1 MKTKLK
7 LNFENFWPDYQKR
20 DNYWFNLLS
29 TKFDVTISDK
39 PDLLIF
45 SYDYTGKRLDKTYDP
60 SETVKVFFGCENVQ
74 PDFNDCHAAISQKYI
89 DQDNHFRLPLWTQY
103 VNWFGS
109 RPMVS
114 NRDQCYLIDPNSLL
128 QKKFDPDSLLKQKTN
143 FCNFLYTQPRGLRM
157 TFMDYFKGYK
167 KIDSAGKLHNNMG
180 GTVQGRSD
188 HIFKI
193 MWQESYKFTA
203 SLENDL
209 DPGWTTE
216 KLLHPMSTLSLPIYW
231 GNERVSDEFNTESF
245 INIHDFDSVESAVEY
260 VKEVD
265 NNQDL
270 YLDIMSRPW
279 FKNREFPEH
288 IKPKAVL
295 EFLEKTLDEGC

>member
-1 MKTKLK
+1 
-7 LNFENFWPDYQKR
+7 
-20 DNYWFNLLS
+20 
-29 TKFDVTISDK
+29 
-39 PDLLIF
+39 
-45 SYDYTGKRLDKTYDP
+45 
-60 SETVKVFFGCENVQ
+60 
-74 PDFNDCHAAISQKYI
+74 
-89 DQDNHFRLPLWTQY
+89 
-103 VNWFGS
+103 
-109 RPMVS
+109 
-114 NRDQCYLIDPNSLL
+114 
-128 QKKFDPDSLLKQKTN
+128 
-143 FCNFLYTQPRGLRM
+143 
-157 TFMDYFKGYK
+157 
-167 KIDSAGKLHNNMG
+167 MG

-279 FKNREFPEH
+279 FRDRQFPEH
-288 IKPKAVL
+288 IKPNAIL
-295 EFLEKTLDEGC
+295 